1 MSLFEI
7 PIEKLKGIGPKK
19 GELFRKLK
27 VTSIGEL
34 IYFFPRDYSF
44 RGEEVEISRAEGLD
58 KCLIKATVCSPVV
71 TTRIT
76 GGRTISRVS
85 VFDQSGSLKLVF
97 FNNRFISGMLSYG
110 EEYYFSGKVER
121 NGGHLQMVSPMFY
134 KTADTRELNPVYHLT
149 AGLSNLTVEKA
160 VKKALEMLP
169 EKINDPIPLEIRER
183 YDLADLGFTI
193 RNIHFPDTQENLSK
207 ARNRASF
214 EELLVLMLGLSVIRE
229 KKRRETAIVTEKSYL
244 DEYKKLLSFSMTD
257 DQEKACRDCISDML
271 KNTQPMNRLVQ
282 GDVGSGKTAVA
293 AAVAHTAIKNGMQVA
308 FMAPTEIL
316 ARQHFNTLRK
326 IFENTDISVE
336 ILTGAMTVKQKN
348 IVREKIAS
356 GEVDIAVGTHALL
369 TDKTVFKN
377 LGLAV
382 TDEQHRFGV
391 SQRAALNSKGNDPH
405 VLVMSA
411 TPIPRT
417 LSLIIYGDLDISEI
431 RTMPPGRQKV
441 ETLVIDSSKR
451 KRAYGF
457 LKQQI
462 AEGHQC
468 YIVCPFVEDSE
479 TENVASVETFAQDL
493 MLGEFSD
500 ISVGVLHGKMK
511 AVDKESVMADF
522 VSGKISVLFSTTVI
536 EVGVDVPNANVIMI
550 ENGERFGL
558 SQLHQLR
565 GRVGRGNVKSY
576 CIIVSDSS
584 SENAGK
590 RLNTMKTMHDGFGIA
605 EEDLKLRGPG
615 DFFGR
620 RQHGLP
626 EITIA
631 GLKNMDIL
639 LQAQECSDFIQKNN
653 LLSEKSYRG
662 LKTQVNRFLKRAED
676 IDFN

>member
-1 MSLFEI
+1 MSLFDV
-7 PIEKLKGIGPKK
+7 PIEKLKGIGSKK

-27 VTSIGEL
+27 INSVGEL
-34 IYFFPRDYSF
+34 LYFFPRDYSF
-44 RGEEVEISRAEGLD
+44 RGEEVEISRAWGLE
-58 KCLIKATVCSPVV
+58 KSLIKASVCSPVV
-71 TTRIT
+71 TTRIG
-76 GGRTISRVS
+76 GGRTISKVN
-85 VFDQSGSLKLVF
+85 VFDSTGTVKLVF
-97 FNNRFISGMLSYG
+97 FNNKYISSMLNYG
-110 EEYYFSGKVER
+110 EEYYFSGKVEKVS
-121 NGGHLQMVSPMFY
+121 GFLQMTSPMFF
-134 KTADTRELNPVYHLT
+134 KTQDTREFHPVYHLT

-160 VKKALEMLP
+160 VMQALEMLP
-169 EKINDPIPLEIRER
+169 EKIRDPLPLEIRGK
-183 YDLADLGFTI
+183 YDLVDLGFAI
-193 RNIHFPDTQENLSK
+193 RNIHFPENQEFLTK
-207 ARNRASF
+207 ARDRISF
-214 EELLVLMLGLSVIRE
+214 EELLVLMLGLSVIRFQ
-229 KKRRETAIVTEKSYL
+229 KQKETAIVTEKSYFE
-244 DEYKKLLSFSMTD
+244 DFEKLLPFSMTE
-257 DQEKACRDCISDML
+257 DQKKACNDCISDML
-271 KNTQPMNRLVQ
+271 KNTKPMNRLVQ

-293 AAVAHTAIKNGMQVA
+293 AAVAHTAVNNGMQVA

-316 ARQHFNTLRK
+316 ARQHFNTLKK
-326 IFENTDISVE
+326 IFENTDVSVE
-336 ILTGAMTVKQKN
+336 LLTGAMTQKQKSS
-348 IVREKIAS
+348 VRDKIAS
-356 GEVDIAVGTHALL
+356 GEIDIAVGTHALL
-369 TDKTVFKN
+369 TDKTVFNN

-391 SQRAALNSKGNDPH
+391 SQRAALNSKGLDPH

-431 RTMPPGRQKV
+431 HSMPPGRQKV
-441 ETLVIDSSKR
+441 ETFVIDSGKR

-457 LKQQI
+457 LKKQI
-462 AEGHQC
+462 AQGRQC

-479 TENVASVETFAQDL
+479 TENVASVETFAQNL
-493 MLGEFSD
+493 MLEEFSD

-511 AVDKESVMADF
+511 SQDKERVMGEF
-522 VSGKISVLFSTTVI
+522 SEGKISVLVSTTVI

-565 GRVGRGNVKSY
+565 GRVGRGSEKSY
-576 CIIVSDSS
+576 CIIVCDSS
-584 SENAGK
+584 SENAE
-590 RLNTMKTMHDGFGIA
+590 RRMETMKNMHDGFGIA

-639 LQAQECSDFIQKNN
+639 RKAQECLDFVQNNN
-653 LLSEKSYRG
+653 LMSESEYKG
-662 LKTQVNRFLKRAED
+662 LKKQVELFLKKAEN

>member
-7 PIEKLKGIGPKK
+7 PVERIKGIGPKK
-19 GELFRKLK
+19 AVYFKRLGINS
-27 VTSIGEL
+27 VGEL
-34 IYFFPRDYSF
+34 IYFFPRDYSY
-44 RGEEVEISRAEGLD
+44 RGNQVNIADALGLD
-58 KCLIKATVCSPVV
+58 KCLIKATVSTPVV
-71 TTRIT
+71 TTRIS
-76 GGRTISRVS
+76 GGRTISKLS
-85 VFDQSGSLKLVF
+85 VFDPTGSVRLVF
-97 FNNRFISGMLSYG
+97 FNNKYISGMLNYG

-121 NGGHLQMVSPMFY
+121 NGGYLQMISPKFY
-134 KTADTRELNPVYHLT
+134 KTADSRELHPVYKLT

-160 VKKALEMLP
+160 VSAALDMLP
-169 EKINDPIPLEIRER
+169 ENIKDPIPPEIREK
-183 YDLADLGFTI
+183 YELSDLGFSV
-193 RNIHFPDTQENLSK
+193 RNIHFPKNQEALEQS
-207 ARNRASF
+207 RNRFSF
-214 EELLVLMLGLSVIRE
+214 EEILILMLGLGFIRSR
-229 KKRRETAIVTEKSYL
+229 KRVETPLVTEKSFL
-244 DEYKKLLSFSMTD
+244 EDFKGLLSFSLTE
-257 DQEKACRDCISDML
+257 DQEKACNDCISDML
-271 KNTQPMNRLVQ
+271 RNSMPMNRLIQ

-293 AAVAHTAIKNGMQVA
+293 AAVAHTAVKNGMQAA

-316 ARQHFNTLRK
+316 ARQHYQTLTA
-326 IFENTDISVE
+326 IFRGTDIRVQL
-336 ILTGAMTVKQKN
+336 LTGAMTPKQKN
-348 IVREKIAS
+348 LIREGFVS
-356 GEVDIAVGTHALL
+356 GETDIAVGTHALL
-369 TDKTVFKN
+369 TEKTGFKN

-391 SQRAALNSKGNDPH
+391 SQRAALNSKGTNPH

-457 LKQQI
+457 IRKQI
-462 AEGHQC
+462 ELGRQC
-468 YIVCPFVEDSE
+468 YVVCPFVEDSE
-479 TENVASVETFAQDL
+479 LENVASVETFAQEL
-493 MLGEFSD
+493 MLEEFSD
-500 ISVGVLHGKMK
+500 IPVGVLHGKMK
-511 AVDKESVMADF
+511 SKEKEEVMSAF
-522 VSGKISVLFSTTVI
+522 VKGKISVLVSTTVI

-565 GRVGRGNVKSY
+565 GRVGRGKEKSY

-584 SENAGK
+584 SQNAGR
-590 RLNTMKTMHDGFGIA
+590 RLMTMKTMYDGFGIA

-626 EITIA
+626 EFTIS
-631 GLKNMDIL
+631 GLRNMDTL
-639 LQAQECSDFIQKNN
+639 LKAQECADFIQKNN
-653 LLSEKSYRG
+653 LLDDSGYRG
-662 LKTQVNRFLKRAED
+662 LKAQINIFLKKTEV

>member
-7 PIEKLKGIGPKK
+7 PIDRLKGIGSKK

-27 VTSIGEL
+27 INSIGEL
-34 IYFFPRDYSF
+34 ICFYPRDYSF
-44 RGEEVEISRAEGLD
+44 RGEEVEISKAEGLD
-58 KCLIKATVCSPVV
+58 KCLIKAAVCSPVV
-71 TTRIT
+71 TTRIS

-85 VFDQSGSLKLVF
+85 VFDPSGSLKLVF
-97 FNNRFISGMLSYG
+97 FNNRFISGMLNYG

-121 NGGHLQMVSPMFY
+121 NGSYLQMVSPMFY
-134 KTADTRELNPVYHLT
+134 KTADTHRLHPVYRLT

-160 VKKALEMLP
+160 VKQALEMLP
-169 EKINDPIPLEIRER
+169 EKINDPIPSEIREK
-183 YDLADLGFTI
+183 YCLADLGFAI
-193 RNIHFPDTQENLSK
+193 RNIHFPENEEKLSM
-207 ARNRASF
+207 ARDRVSF

-229 KKRRETAIVTEKSYL
+229 RKKKETAIVTRKSFL
-244 DEYKKLLSFSMTD
+244 EEYKKLLNFSMTD
-257 DQEKACRDCISDML
+257 DQEKACADCISDML

-282 GDVGSGKTAVA
+282 GDVGCGKTAVA
-293 AAVAHTAIKNGMQVA
+293 AAVAHTAVKNGMQTA

-316 ARQHFNTLRK
+316 ARQHYATLKK

-336 ILTGAMTVKQKN
+336 ILTGAMTAKQKN
-348 IVREKIAS
+348 AVREKIAS
-356 GEVDIAVGTHALL
+356 GETDIAVGTHALL

-391 SQRAALNSKGNDPH
+391 SQRAALNSKGHDPH

-441 ETLVIDSSKR
+441 ETLVIDSAKR

-462 AEGHQC
+462 AQGRQC
-468 YIVCPFVEDSE
+468 YIVCPFVEESE
-479 TENVASVETFAQDL
+479 TENVASVETFAQEL
-493 MLGEFSD
+493 MLNEFAD
-500 ISVGVLHGKMK
+500 IPVGVLHGKMK
-511 AVDKESVMADF
+511 ASDKEAVMADF
-522 VSGKISVLFSTTVI
+522 VSGKIAVLVSTTVI

-565 GRVGRGNVKSY
+565 GRVGRGSVKSY

-584 SENAGK
+584 SENAAK
-590 RLNTMKTMHDGFGIA
+590 RLQTMKTMYDGFGIA

-631 GLKNMDIL
+631 GLKNMDVL
-639 LQAQECSDFIQKNN
+639 LKAQECSDFIQKNN
-653 LLSEKSYRG
+653 LLKEKSFKG
-662 LKTQVNRFLKRAED
+662 IKTQVNIFLRKAEN